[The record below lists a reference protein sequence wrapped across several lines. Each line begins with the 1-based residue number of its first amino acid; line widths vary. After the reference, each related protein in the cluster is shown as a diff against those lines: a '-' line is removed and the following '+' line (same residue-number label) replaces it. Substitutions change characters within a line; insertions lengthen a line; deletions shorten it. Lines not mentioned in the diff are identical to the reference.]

1 MLDTLGFI
9 REEMERINEELQL
22 AQERNILGWVEE
34 GDYPSNRPNGS
45 SNSSNSDKPWG
56 DKYDGLETESERA
69 EYRDKQLKKIIELG
83 NEMDRTPSSD
93 KEKIKSLKQQQEA
106 IAKTIGAYNQ
116 GGTWYIMIGDKKYR
130 VRDAVGVR
138 HSGIETGFVGGKAL
152 SKGSRDFMELMRG
165 EELNI
170 LKAGEIVVN
179 PKQMDNVVNNIIPNM
194 LNRNSKTP
202 QLKIEGDL
210 CSIVINGNA
219 DKDVIKLLR
228 KETDKIAN
236 YTLDKIKSAMNL
248 GY

>member
-1 MLDTLGFI
+1 
-9 REEMERINEELQL
+9 MERINEELQL

>member
-1 MLDTLGFI
+1 
-9 REEMERINEELQL
+9 MERINEELQL

-45 SNSSNSDKPWG
+45 SSSSNSDKPWG

-106 IAKTIGAYNQ
+106 VAKTIGAYNQ

-138 HSGIETGFVGGKAL
+138 HSGIETGFVGGRAL

-219 DKDVIKLLR
+219 DKDIVKLLR

>member
-1 MLDTLGFI
+1 
-9 REEMERINEELQL
+9 MERINEELQL

-236 YTLDKIKSAMNL
+236 YTLDKIKNAMNL

>member
-1 MLDTLGFI
+1 
-9 REEMERINEELQL
+9 MERINEELQL

-34 GDYPSNRPNGS
+34 GDYPSNRPNVS

-236 YTLDKIKSAMNL
+236 YTLDKIKNAMNL